1 MFSFYLRHFISSLAI
16 SFLSEANK
24 YHSAF
29 TISISSRRCNFIA
42 GGIFYSYLTPL
53 SFTPITMEAP
63 REEFMREAIRL
74 SIEKMQAG
82 HGGPFG
88 AVIVKDGQ
96 IIARGFNQVTSTN
109 DPTCHAEVDAIRKAC
124 AALGTFQLQDCD
136 LYTSCEPCPMCLG
149 AIYWS
154 RPRRVFYG
162 NTKQDAASVGFDD
175 QFIYNEIEKPLSER
189 QIPMQE
195 FLGDEAKEGF
205 KAWTAHEARTEY

>member
-1 MFSFYLRHFISSLAI
+1 
-16 SFLSEANK
+16 
-24 YHSAF
+24 
-29 TISISSRRCNFIA
+29 
-42 GGIFYSYLTPL
+42 
-53 SFTPITMEAP
+53 MEAP

-82 HGGPFG
+82 YGGPFG

-149 AIYWS
+149 AIYWA

-162 NTKQDAASVGFDD
+162 NTKQDAARVSFDD
-175 QFIYNEIEKPLSER
+175 QFIYDEIEKPLNQR
-189 QIPMQE
+189 RIPMQE
-195 FLGDEAKEGF
+195 LLRDEAQEGF
-205 KAWTAHEARTEY
+205 RAWTRHEARKEY